1 MFTIIKTEVI
11 MKWDKEIDKYH
22 DLQEIRDHY
31 EDRLAKI
38 KNPWTRAEYIQSLT
52 KEYQEAI
59 MSYNETVDFHEY
71 IPKLS
76 EFDMLIIKGKMTDTY
91 TDDLDY
97 SIMCD
102 RY

>member
-1 MFTIIKTEVI
+1 
-11 MKWDKEIDKYH
+11 MKWDKEIDKYYH
-22 DLQEIRDHY
+22 LQEIRDYY
-31 EDRLAKI
+31 EENLAKST
-38 KNPWTRAEYIQSLT
+38 NPWTRAEYIQSLM

-59 MSYNETVDFHEY
+59 MSYNETVEFHEY
-71 IPKLS
+71 IPELS
-76 EFDMLIIKGKMTDTY
+76 EFDMLILKGKMTDTY